1 MQKVNIRSITYTVDL
16 KKIKSHHY
24 QELIKE
30 NIFRIKK
37 SYKDKNIDLRTIR
50 FNIVV
55 IDIFPKDENIFL
67 DEITILSQFSK
78 DLEIRWFNISF
89 NLMQMCQKDKQRVRY
104 LAYYIVK
111 NFKNAF
117 VNFIV
122 ANSSSVD
129 IVGVKE
135 SAKLIKDV
143 ATIATNGFDNFRV
156 GVSLNPS
163 KYTPFFPFS
172 YSDKEHS
179 FSIAM
184 EVTQL
189 FIKILEKKFPIDV
202 MRETLYK
209 VLGEELVKID
219 TIAKELESETI
230 SYNGLDSSLAP
241 YPDED
246 VSVID
251 ILSLLGLDSIGSSGT
266 LFLTSMLTDMIKETL
281 KRNSIKAVGFNG
293 VMYSVLED
301 KVLSK
306 ANDKKVITVDKLL
319 SYATVCG
326 CGLDMVPLPGDI
338 LLEEIESII
347 LDTASISIKH
357 RKPLGVRI
365 LPIPNKS
372 TNEYTEF
379 DMDFL
384 TNTRILDIKNLYLT
398 NELFLDTFTYNL

>member
-1 MQKVNIRSITYTVDL
+1 MQQVNIRSITYTIDL
-16 KKIKSHHY
+16 KKIKEHHY

-30 NIFRIKK
+30 NIHSIKK
-37 SYKDKNIDLRTIR
+37 RYKEKNIDLRTIR

-55 IDIFPKDENIFL
+55 IDIFPKDEKIFL
-67 DEITILSQFSK
+67 DEITILSRFAK

-89 NLMQMCQKDKQRVRY
+89 NLMKMCQKDQQRVRY
-104 LAYYIVK
+104 LAYYVIK

-122 ANSSSVD
+122 TDSKTID
-129 IVGVKE
+129 ITAIKE

-189 FIKILEKKFPIDV
+189 FIKIIEKELPIDL
-202 MRETLYK
+202 MRESIY
-209 VLGEELVKID
+209 VALGKELKKID
-219 TIAKELESETI
+219 TIARGLESSTVN
-230 SYNGLDSSLAP
+230 YNGLDSSLAP

-251 ILSLLGLDSIGSSGT
+251 ILSLLGLDSVGSSGT
-266 LFLTSMLTDMIKETL
+266 LFLTSMLTDIIKETL
-281 KRNSIKAVGFNG
+281 KRSSIKAVGFNG

-301 KVLSK
+301 KILSK

-347 LDTASISIKH
+347 LDTASLSIKH
-357 RKPLGVRI
+357 KKPLGVRL

-384 TNTRILDIKNLYLT
+384 TNTRILDIKNLYLSNKLFT
-398 NELFLDTFTYNL
+398 NNFTYHL